1 MNALIVITLII
12 NKLSNNYKIMDKT
25 EIMGLNLLNNDC
37 LIEKNELY
45 AKNTNYS
52 PLINTGKNLA
62 FKETNFANK
71 QKNKVISSNTLLN
84 TILEV
89 KNKINDEEDIKK
101 IGCIMVKY

>member
-45 AKNTNYS
+45 AKYYNDTSKAKIVDCKSKEWTGRILMQYIDSTNLTFI
-52 PLINTGKNLA
+52 LIENM
-62 FKETNFANK
+62 F
-71 QKNKVISSNTLLN
+71 Q
-84 TILEV
+84 
-89 KNKINDEEDIKK
+89 
-101 IGCIMVKY
+101 